1 MIHKPHYALVI
12 LPLLLLI
19 AASAQAGKI
28 YKWTDKSGEV
38 HYTQTPPPDMHS
50 QEMKVN
56 AQAPQSSEPSKPD
69 SQKTADKSKNG
80 KTTAK
85 EQAEKQAAVE
95 KKNEEIRKE
104 NCKRANKRFR
114 TINAGGRLYDVNEKG
129 ERVYWDDDKRASELS
144 DAQQSVEKWCNE

>member
-1 MIHKPHYALVI
+1 MIHKPYLALVI

-19 AASAQAGKI
+19 ATSAHAGKI

-50 QEMKVN
+50 QEMKISP
-56 AQAPQSSEPSKPD
+56 AAPQSSEPSKTD
-69 SQKTADKSKNG
+69 SQKTAAKEKNG

-85 EQAEKQAAVE
+85 GQAQKQAAVE